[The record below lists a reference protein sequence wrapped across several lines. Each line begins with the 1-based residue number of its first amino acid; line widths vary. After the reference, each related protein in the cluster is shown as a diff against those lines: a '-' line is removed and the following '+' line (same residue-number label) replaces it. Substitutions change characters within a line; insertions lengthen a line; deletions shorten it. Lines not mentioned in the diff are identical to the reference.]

1 MTGDRLAF
9 ATLTSLYLVLAIPL
23 EERSLRQS
31 FGDDYARYAVRVP
44 WRVFPYVY

>member
-1 MTGDRLAF
+1 
-9 ATLTSLYLVLAIPL
+9 VLAIPL

-31 FGDDYARYAVRVP
+31 FGDDYARYAAHVP